1 MVWFVPDAG
10 SYAPVTFLIDE
21 RHEWGP
27 SHWVPSVPG
36 ARLSVSERVYAK
48 MSALSKSP
56 WTTPSPKTSP
66 APRSNYSSV
75 SHMERHAAST
85 AMQRSSSRAPQYCRN
100 SGREIHI
107 DSLPT
112 ERKVFRPVLNIRVD
126 LLDFPNLIWID
137 NLPDRDAFFVIV
149 KGSYF

>member
-1 MVWFVPDAG
+1 MSF
-10 SYAPVTFLIDE
+10 T
-21 RHEWGP
+21 
-27 SHWVPSVPG
+27 
-36 ARLSVSERVYAK
+36 ERVYAN
-48 MSALSKSP
+48 MSTLSNSTYTTTYIKPSTAHTSKS
-56 WTTPSPKTSP
+56 
-66 APRSNYSSV
+66 SSV

-112 ERKVFRPVLNIRVD
+112 EMKVFRPVLNIRVD

-137 NLPDRDAFFVIV
+137 NLPDRDAFFV
-149 KGSYF
+149 